1 MLLKIEISERDLK
14 DLIVKEFKEKLG
26 NVEFTESNVVILV
39 KSKQNYK
46 AEWEA
51 ANFKASLEIFTIN

>member
-14 DLIVKEFKEKLG
+14 DLIVKEFREKLG
-26 NVEFTESNVVILV
+26 EIEFTESNVVILV

-46 AEWEA
+46 SEWEV
-51 ANFKASLEIFTIN
+51 ANFKASLEIH